1 MSASQLS
8 ETGKARVFFALW
20 PGAGVQLQLLQ
31 HGRELH
37 RLAGGRLMRQES
49 IHLTLVF
56 LGDVDVG
63 RLEELRAAGAG
74 AAFEPFDLCVDSA
87 GCWNHNRVA
96 WLAPRATPAPLQ
108 ALVDGLEARLKQAG
122 FRFDARPY
130 APHITVIRKARCGR
144 IDIPIA
150 PVEWRIE
157 DFVLVRAQLDTEGSR
172 YTVIG
177 HWPER

>member
-1 MSASQLS
+1 VSASQLP
-8 ETGKARVFFALW
+8 ETSKARVFFALW
-20 PGAGVQLQLLQ
+20 PGVGVQLQLLQ

-37 RLAGGRLMRQES
+37 RLAGGRLTRPES

-56 LGDVDVG
+56 LGDIGVD
-63 RLEELRAAGAG
+63 RLEDVRAAGAG
-74 AAFEPFDLCVDSA
+74 AAFAPFELSIDSA

-108 ALVDGLEARLKQAG
+108 ALVDGLEARLQQAG
-122 FRFDARPY
+122 FRFDARAY
-130 APHITVIRKARCGR
+130 APHITVIRKAHCGR

-157 DFVLVRAQLDTEGSR
+157 DFVLVRAQLDSEGSR

-177 HWPER
+177 RWPEH

>member
-1 MSASQLS
+1 VSASESSAASQ
-8 ETGKARVFFALW
+8 ARVFFALW
-20 PGAGVQLQLLQ
+20 PGAGIQLQLLQ

-37 RLAGGRLMRQES
+37 RLAGGRLTRQES

-56 LGDVDVG
+56 LGDVG
-63 RLEELRAAGAG
+63 IERLDELRAAGAG
-74 AAFEPFDLCVDSA
+74 VAFEPFDLSIDSA

-96 WLAPRATPAPLQ
+96 WLAPRATPVPLQ
-108 ALVDGLEARLKQAG
+108 ALVDGLEASLRQGG

-130 APHITVIRKARCGR
+130 APHITVIRKARSGR

-157 DFVLVRAQLDTEGSR
+157 DFVLVRAQLDTDGSR

-177 HWPER
+177 RWPER